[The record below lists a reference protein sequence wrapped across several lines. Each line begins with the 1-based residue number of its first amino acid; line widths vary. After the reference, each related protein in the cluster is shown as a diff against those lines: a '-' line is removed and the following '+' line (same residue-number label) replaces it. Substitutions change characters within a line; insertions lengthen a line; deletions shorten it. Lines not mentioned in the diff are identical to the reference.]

1 MFGFSIWAQL
11 SHLVVS
17 IYRLTLLNE
26 PWWDKD
32 MVTRTIDLSQV
43 LDEMLNRVGS
53 RSQPAG
59 SEEDADN
66 RVAMFYLVKS
76 IRAIK
81 AAWGPLLAPK
91 PTGKATTST
100 ESFDVGGSDGTR
112 ETTPELVPGLME
124 DLDGWMEM
132 LLRPGCTAIWPSEMA
147 SLFILPVIRP
157 HLETESPTPRF
168 HRYLNP
174 PSHHAVRCREYR
186 GESEPISHPPCA
198 TSTGP

>member
-1 MFGFSIWAQL
+1 MLSRHVQAARAWFDIFFGLEPATYTMFGFSIWAQL

-132 LLRPGCTAIWPSEMA
+132 LLRPGARQYGRVKW
-147 SLFILPVIRP
+147 
-157 HLETESPTPRF
+157 HLCL
-168 HRYLNP
+168 Y
-174 PSHHAVRCREYR
+174 CQ
-186 GESEPISHPPCA
+186 
-198 TSTGP
+198 